1 MADRI
6 AYGRLAGVSRPPF
19 PCSAFAQSSRHRGRT
34 PRKIVR
40 SAAAAVDTQ
49 RTPVRVN
56 QLLIEKDQEQLVTT
70 EQHISSSK
78 DSLQNDM
85 QSVDFGPTE
94 FSQQSTPYDAEQDW
108 HDRFGHYGRVYT
120 KASTVS
126 QEGFFHPY
134 VDTEG
139 PLRARTI
146 GTCPAD
152 LTTCRFSLPYKHLL
166 PSEGEA
172 SAGDMWNCEMSMLDV
187 DKRGWMLGPMYSM
200 HTGQL
205 MALMHAREYP
215 LGSIDVDEPRNLTLS
230 PPLLPPRHRLAGPP
244 STWLTGDW
252 QGMRS
257 SLAFHPGRF
266 QRTFLKYSQDG
277 RLTDMVH
284 ETYMRWA
291 ADGMDASTQD

>member
-1 MADRI
+1 MKRSSSAVTVTRAKLETLRERESPNRARTSNMADRI

-108 HDRFGHYGRVYT
+108 HDRFGHYGR
-120 KASTVS
+120 
-126 QEGFFHPY
+126 
-134 VDTEG
+134 
-139 PLRARTI
+139 
-146 GTCPAD
+146 
-152 LTTCRFSLPYKHLL
+152 
-166 PSEGEA
+166 
-172 SAGDMWNCEMSMLDV
+172 
-187 DKRGWMLGPMYSM
+187 
-200 HTGQL
+200 
-205 MALMHAREYP
+205 
-215 LGSIDVDEPRNLTLS
+215 
-230 PPLLPPRHRLAGPP
+230 
-244 STWLTGDW
+244 
-252 QGMRS
+252 
-257 SLAFHPGRF
+257 
-266 QRTFLKYSQDG
+266 
-277 RLTDMVH
+277 
-284 ETYMRWA
+284 
-291 ADGMDASTQD
+291 